1 VNSKTEGEIWYFT
14 LGSDALSG
22 RTTFS
27 FGRKKNIQPVGQ
39 RERERE
45 REREI
50 AEASAVARRG
60 NNDGVDD

>member
-45 REREI
+45 REREKLRKLQQWPEGETMM
-50 AEASAVARRG
+50 A
-60 NNDGVDD
+60 